1 VKAGVMHAG
10 HISWFAAN
18 EIAGTRRQF
27 VAP

>member
-1 VKAGVMHAG
+1 MHAG